1 MPSPAHSYPLGFAS
15 LALRPELARIVA
27 HAFLTYSDWEAA
39 KRHVLSTNALQ
50 TRTASTA
57 KRVEQEL
64 RRRLQSLTRPQLELL
79 AAAPLDTC
87 SALAWLAVI
96 KTTPFIFAFTADVLR
111 DKLDA
116 ADLVLRPSDYE
127 NFFASQAIAHP
138 ALQQSTQ
145 QTKIKIRS
153 VLFSMLREVGI
164 LVPLVKEE
172 AVQRPPLPEEVRASI
187 VEDNPR
193 WLAGFLVSDAELCT
207 VHD

>member
-27 HAFLTYSDWEAA
+27 HAFLTHGDWTTTT
-39 KRHVLSTNALQ
+39 RNVLSSNALQ

-87 SALAWLAVI
+87 SALAWLAVL
-96 KTTPFIFAFTADVLR
+96 KTTPFILAFTANVLR

-116 ADLVLRPSDYE
+116 SDPVLRPSDYE

-138 ALQQSTQ
+138 ALQQRTP
-145 QTKIKIRS
+145 QTKVKIRS
-153 VLFSMLREVGI
+153 VLFSMLRDVGI
-164 LVPLVKEE
+164 LVPLAKEE
-172 AVQRPPLPEEVRASI
+172 AVQRPPLPEEVRTSI
-187 VEDNPR
+187 LKDNPL

-207 VHD
+207 MHG

>member
-1 MPSPAHSYPLGFAS
+1 MPSPAHSYPLGFTS

-27 HAFLTYSDWEAA
+27 HAFLTHGDWETA

-87 SALAWLAVI
+87 SALAWLAVL
-96 KTTPFIFAFTADVLR
+96 KTTPFILAFTANVLR
-111 DKLDA
+111 DKLNASDP
-116 ADLVLRPSDYE
+116 VLRPSDYE

-138 ALQQSTQ
+138 ALQQRTP
-145 QTKIKIRS
+145 QTKVKIRS
-153 VLFSMLREVGI
+153 VLFSMLRDVGI
-164 LVPLVKEE
+164 LVPLAKEE
-172 AVQRPPLPEEVRASI
+172 AVQRPPLPEEVRTCI
-187 VEDNPR
+187 LKDNPL

-207 VHD
+207 MHG